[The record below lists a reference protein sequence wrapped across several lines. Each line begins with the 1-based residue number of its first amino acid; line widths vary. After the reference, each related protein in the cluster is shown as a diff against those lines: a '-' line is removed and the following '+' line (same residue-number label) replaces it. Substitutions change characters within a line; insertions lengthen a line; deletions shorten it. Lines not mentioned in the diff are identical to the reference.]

1 MCGAIGP
8 ERTPNG
14 EEKDATMNPANY
26 LRREVRTEAA
36 QQEFPGFVNIYSG
49 SGLAEPHDEDVSTAH
64 WHRRQFLVYSLA
76 GAAAASLA
84 SCRRPDQPILP
95 YSAVPEDRLG
105 HVVHGLPTFYATTQP
120 RPFGSLPLLVESHD
134 GRPTKIEGHPR
145 HPATRGSTDAYAQA
159 AILDL
164 YSPDRVMS
172 PHSCSVVERGMLRR
186 WEDFDRFARSLAE
199 RFRSIQGQGFAVL
212 TEQVPS
218 PSLRRIRDHLRQQWP
233 QAQWYTYEPID
244 YAEVLRGTELAFGQ
258 PLLPTP
264 DLEKIDCLLVLDSD
278 CLGIDLDGLVQ
289 ARRWARRRQGPPQLF
304 NRLYVVESTWTL
316 TGFMADHRLRLPASL
331 IGGFLLALI
340 QELST
345 SLPQKLP
352 EIPASLSASWKQ
364 ALPESARRWLGPLAR
379 DLLRHRG
386 RCSVLVGYRQPA
398 VVHALAHTL
407 NVALDAVSHW
417 EFRPPPPEMLE
428 AGLSALAE
436 ALQAGRID
444 TLVILGGNPVLN
456 APADLQ
462 FPAAL
467 RQAKTAIRIGLYYD
481 QTSEVCHWHLPL
493 AHFLEGWGDTES
505 SDGTLCCIQPLIEPL
520 QGFPTSPADQE
531 APPRGGRS
539 ALEILA
545 LLTQFP
551 HPRDGKPVTSYHSA
565 RTAAYELIR
574 MVFASRAGLASDDPQ
589 LPLAFQRYKQLGFLM
604 PEQDQ
609 QRRMAVRPTLR
620 PLSDIQRA
628 LPSSLPSP
636 PQRNALEVTFHP
648 DYSLYDGRYLY
659 NAWLQ
664 ELPDPVTKLVWDNA
678 ALISPQTAQD
688 FGLTTGDV
696 VRLQHDLYQLEI
708 PVFILPGQ
716 ADHSIALHLGQCGE
730 IRIAHVAG
738 GGGTNVFPF
747 RTSQAR
753 YILTQVRLEKTAR
766 RATLVTTQEHGVIP
780 QGRDIVR
787 EVDLS
792 KLRPSASSAGH
803 AAERGDKTSPD
814 RNSSFSAHHNS
825 LLGLPPDGHLSE
837 EDLRRGYQAG
847 YGQVPPPPLPARDKQ
862 RRFPL
867 DLARPERLDS
877 PFQWGMVI
885 DLSVCT
891 GCSACILACQ
901 VENNIPVVGKYEVQ
915 RNREMHWLRIDRYF
929 SSADG
934 QVADTEP
941 RVITQPLACVH
952 CEQAPC
958 EQVCPVNASVHS
970 PEGLNLQVYNRCIG
984 TRYCANACP
993 YKARR
998 FNWFDYNKR
1007 PLDSLR
1013 TPTPLTPEG
1022 AALSRPLLPESLRM
1036 LKNPDVTVRMRG
1048 VMEKC
1053 TYCVQRL
1060 ERAKY
1065 GAKIAATEVAQGR
1078 RTIPID
1084 AHYRPD
1090 GPPSAYRKPQ
1100 DPRSAGYDL
1109 DRWGRVIV
1117 PDGLVR
1123 TACQAVCP
1131 TQAITFGNLL
1141 DPQSA
1146 VTAAKLR
1153 AGEYAL
1159 LGELNT
1165 KPRTSYLPRLRNPN
1179 PELT

>member
-1 MCGAIGP
+1 MARAP
-8 ERTPNG
+8 VE
-14 EEKDATMNPANY
+14 
-26 LRREVRTEAA
+26 
-36 QQEFPGFVNIYSG
+36 EFPGFVNVYAG
-49 SGLAEPHDEDVSTAH
+49 AGLAEPQDEDASAAQ
-64 WHRRQFLVYSLA
+64 WHRRQFLAYTLA
-76 GAAAASLA
+76 GATAATLA
-84 SCRRPDQPILP
+84 SCRRPDLPIVP

-145 HPATRGSTDAYAQA
+145 HPASWGSTDAFAQA

-172 PHSCSVVERGMLRR
+172 PRSNSVVERGVLRR
-186 WEDFDRFARSLAE
+186 WDDFDRFARGLAE
-199 RFRSIQGQGFAVL
+199 RLRSVQGQGFAVL
-212 TEQVPS
+212 AEQVPS
-218 PSLRRIRDHLRQQWP
+218 PALRRIREHLRQNWP
-233 QAQWYTYEPID
+233 QANWYTFEPVD
-244 YAEVLRGTELAFGQ
+244 YGEVLRGTEIAFGQ
-258 PLLPTP
+258 PLLPTA

-278 CLGIDLDGLVQ
+278 CLGIELDGLMQ
-289 ARRWARRRQGPPQLF
+289 ARRFARRRQGSPQRF
-304 NRLYVVESTWTL
+304 NRLYVVESTGTL
-316 TGFMADHRLRLPASL
+316 TGFMADHRLRLPVSL
-331 IGGFLLALI
+331 VGTFLQALTR
-340 QELST
+340 ELLS
-345 SLPQKLP
+345 SLPGKLP
-352 EIPASLSASWKQ
+352 EVPTAVSAGLEGE
-364 ALPESARRWLGPLAR
+364 LPGSARQWLAPLAR

-386 RCSVLVGYRQPA
+386 RCAVLVGYRQPA
-398 VVHALAHTL
+398 YVHVLAHAL
-407 NVALDAVSHW
+407 NVALEASSLW

-428 AGLSALAE
+428 AGLPALTE
-436 ALQAGRID
+436 ALRAGRID
-444 TLVILGGNPVLN
+444 TLVILGGNPVLT
-456 APADLQ
+456 APVDLQ
-462 FPAAL
+462 FAAAL
-467 RQAKTAIRIGLYYD
+467 RQAKTTIHASLYYD
-481 QTSEVCHWHLPL
+481 HTSELCHWHLPL
-493 AHFLEGWGDTES
+493 AHFLESWGDTES

-520 QGFPTSPADQE
+520 PTTAASAAELE

-545 LLTQFP
+545 LLTQLP
-551 HPRDGKPVTSYHSA
+551 HPRDGKPVTSYFAA
-565 RTAAYELIR
+565 RSAAYELVR
-574 MVFASRAGLASDDPQ
+574 AVFATRAGLASDDPQ
-589 LPLAFQRYKQLGFLM
+589 LSAAFQRYKQLGFLP
-604 PEQDQ
+604 PEQDK
-609 QRRMAVRPTLR
+609 QRRSPLRPALR

-628 LPSSLPSP
+628 LPSSLPSA

-648 DYSLYDGRYLY
+648 DYSLYDGRYLF

-664 ELPDPVTKLVWDNA
+664 ELPDPISKLVWDNA
-678 ALISPQTAQD
+678 ALISPQTAQT
-688 FGLTTGDV
+688 FGLATGDV
-696 VRLQHDLYQLEI
+696 IRLRHDSNQLEI
-708 PVFILPGQ
+708 PVFVLPGQ
-716 ADHSIALHLGQCGE
+716 ADYSIALHFGQCGE
-730 IRIAHVAG
+730 TRMAHITG

-753 YILTQVRLEKTAR
+753 YILTSVRLEKTGQR
-766 RATLVTTQEHGVIP
+766 VTLVTTQEHGVIP
-780 QGRDIVR
+780 HGRDIVR
-787 EVDLS
+787 EVDLG
-792 KLRPSASSAGH
+792 KLRQPPSHFSHAPAQGNRSSA
-803 AAERGDKTSPD
+803 DQSSD
-814 RNSSFSAHHNS
+814 SSSFSAASHAL

-847 YGQVPPPPLPARDKQ
+847 YGQVPPPPMPARDKQ

-885 DLSVCT
+885 DLSLCT
-891 GCSACILACQ
+891 GCSACVLACQ

-929 SSADG
+929 SSTDG
-934 QVADTEP
+934 QTADADP
-941 RVITQPLACVH
+941 RVITQPLACLH

-958 EQVCPVNASVHS
+958 EQVCPVNAAVHS

-1007 PLDSLR
+1007 PLDALR
-1013 TPTPLTPEG
+1013 VPPPLTLEG
-1022 AALSRPLLPESLRM
+1022 SALTRSLLPESLRM
-1036 LKNPDVTVRMRG
+1036 VKNPDVTVRMRG

-1065 GAKIAATEVAQGR
+1065 GAKIAAAEVAQGQR
-1078 RTIPID
+1078 SIPVD
-1084 AHYRPD
+1084 ASFRPD
-1090 GPPSAYRKPQ
+1090 GPPSAYRKPL
-1100 DPRSAGYDL
+1100 DPKSAGYDL

-1131 TQAITFGNLL
+1131 TQAIIFGNVL
-1141 DPQSA
+1141 DPHSA
-1146 VTAAKLR
+1146 VAAAKLR

-1159 LGELNT
+1159 LAELNT
-1165 KPRTSYLPRLRNPN
+1165 KPRTSYLPRLRNLN

>member
-1 MCGAIGP
+1 
-8 ERTPNG
+8 
-14 EEKDATMNPANY
+14 MNPPDY
-26 LRREVRTEAA
+26 LRREAIAPAPVE
-36 QQEFPGFVNIYSG
+36 EFPGFVNVYAG
-49 SGLAEPHDEDVSTAH
+49 AGLAEPRDEDALSAH
-64 WHRRQFLVYSLA
+64 WHRRQFLTYTLA
-76 GAAAASLA
+76 GAAAATLA
-84 SCRRPDQPILP
+84 SCRRPDLPIVP
-95 YSAVPEDRLG
+95 YSAVPEDRVG
-105 HVVHGLPTFYATTQP
+105 HVVHGLPTFYATAQP

-145 HPATRGSTDAYAQA
+145 HPASLGSTDAFAQA

-172 PHSCSVVERGMLRR
+172 PRSSSVVERGVSRR
-186 WEDFDRFARSLAE
+186 WDDFDRFARILAD
-199 RFRSIQGQGFAVL
+199 RLRSAQGQGFAVL
-212 TEQVPS
+212 AEQVPS
-218 PSLRRIRDHLRQQWP
+218 PALRRIREHLRQNWP
-233 QAQWYTYEPID
+233 QAQWYTFEPVD
-244 YAEVLRGTELAFGQ
+244 YGEVLRGTEIAFGQ

-278 CLGIDLDGLVQ
+278 CLGIELDSLMQV
-289 ARRWARRRQGPPQLF
+289 RRFARRRQGPPQQF
-304 NRLYVVESTWTL
+304 NRLYVVESTGTL

-331 IGGFLLALI
+331 VGAFLLALTR
-340 QELST
+340 ELSP
-345 SLPQKLP
+345 SLPGKLP
-352 EIPASLSASWKQ
+352 ELPARVDEASGRE
-364 ALPESARRWLGPLAR
+364 LPESARRWLAPLAR

-386 RCSVLVGYRQPA
+386 RCAILPGYRQPA
-398 VVHALAHTL
+398 YVHALAHTL
-407 NVALDAVSHW
+407 NAALEASSLW

-428 AGLSALAE
+428 AGLPALTD
-436 ALQAGRID
+436 ALRAGRID
-444 TLVILGGNPVLN
+444 TLVILGGNPVLT

-462 FPAAL
+462 FAAAL
-467 RQAKTAIRIGLYYD
+467 RQARTTIRVGLYYD
-481 QTSEVCHWHLPL
+481 QTSELCHWHLPL
-493 AHFLEGWGDTES
+493 SHFLESWGDTES

-520 QGFPTSPADQE
+520 LSNLPSPAEQE

-551 HPRDGKPVTSYHSA
+551 HPRDGKPVTSYVSA
-565 RTAAYELIR
+565 RSAAYELVR
-574 MVFASRAGLASDDPQ
+574 TVFAARAGLAPDDPQ
-589 LPLAFQRYKQLGFLM
+589 LSAAFQRYKQLGFLP
-604 PEQDQ
+604 PEQDK
-609 QRRMAVRPTLR
+609 QRRSSLRLTLR

-628 LPSSLPSP
+628 LPSSLPSA
-636 PQRNALEVTFHP
+636 PQRDALEVTFHP
-648 DYSLYDGRYLY
+648 DYSLYDGRYLF

-664 ELPDPVTKLVWDNA
+664 ELPDPISKLVWDNA
-678 ALISPQTAQD
+678 ALISPQTAQT

-696 VRLQHDLYQLEI
+696 IRLRHDSYQVEI
-708 PVFILPGQ
+708 PVFVLPGQ
-716 ADHSIALHLGQCGE
+716 ADYSLALHFGQCGE
-730 IRIAHVAG
+730 LRMAHITG
-738 GGGTNVFPF
+738 GGGTNVFPL

-753 YILTQVRLEKTAR
+753 YILTSVRLEKTGR

-780 QGRDIVR
+780 HGRDIVR

-792 KLRPSASSAGH
+792 KLRQPPSHSRAPEGSHSSADHNSSADHSSGHSSSASTPSV
-803 AAERGDKTSPD
+803 P
-814 RNSSFSAHHNS
+814 

-847 YGQVPPPPLPARDKQ
+847 YGQVPPPPMPARDKQ

-885 DLSVCT
+885 DLSLCT
-891 GCSACILACQ
+891 GCSACVLACQ

-929 SSADG
+929 SSTDG
-934 QVADTEP
+934 QTADADP
-941 RVITQPLACVH
+941 RVITQPLACLH

-958 EQVCPVNASVHS
+958 EQVCPVNAAVHS

-1007 PLDSLR
+1007 HLDALR
-1013 TPTPLTPEG
+1013 VPTPLTPEG
-1022 AALSRPLLPESLRM
+1022 AALTRSLLPESLRM

-1065 GAKIAATEVAQGR
+1065 GAKIAAAEVAQGR
-1078 RTIPID
+1078 RTIPVD
-1084 AHYRPD
+1084 ASFRPD
-1090 GPPSAYRKPQ
+1090 GPASAYRKPQ
-1100 DPRSAGYDL
+1100 DPKSAGYDL

-1131 TQAITFGNLL
+1131 TQAIIFGNVL
-1141 DPQSA
+1141 DPHSA
-1146 VTAAKLR
+1146 VAAAKLR